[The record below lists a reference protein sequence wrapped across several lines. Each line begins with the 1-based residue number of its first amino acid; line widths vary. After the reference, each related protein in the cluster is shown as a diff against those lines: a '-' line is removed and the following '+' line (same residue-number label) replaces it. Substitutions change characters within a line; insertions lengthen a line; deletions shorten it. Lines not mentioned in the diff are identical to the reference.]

1 MCAYC
6 QTNTSSNLASIL
18 ARAVHDI
25 RSPIGCLLMLTQDVD
40 LKEEHQKIVKIATSR
55 MQAIINQVDSVVC
68 TRTTLVNNES
78 KKTFSLSPIIE
89 EILVEKRYK
98 YSSLNALFEYKCD
111 TNIDNYLI
119 EGNANSF
126 QRLLSNLIDNGV
138 DACENNNIIITIKV
152 ILLGNSVKLIISDNG
167 KGMPKSI
174 RDKILKNIPVTYGKS
189 NGHGIGYGQIHET
202 ISLLNGKLSIKSRQG
217 VGTDIILILPIK
229 VMH

>member
-6 QTNTSSNLASIL
+6 QTNTSSNVASIL

-25 RSPIGCLLMLTQDVD
+25 RSPISCLLMMTKDVN
-40 LKEEHQKIVKIATSR
+40 LKEEHQQIVKIATSR
-55 MQAIINQVDSVVC
+55 MQAIINQVDNVIC
-68 TRTTLVNNES
+68 TTSPIITESNEA
-78 KKTFSLSPIIE
+78 FVFSPIIE

-98 YSSLNALFEYKCD
+98 YSNLNALFEYKSD
-111 TNIDNYLI
+111 KNIDNYLI

-138 DACENNNIIITIKV
+138 DACENNIRITIKTIV
-152 ILLGNSVKLIISDNG
+152 SRSSVKLIIRDNG
-167 KGMPKSI
+167 KGMPKNVQ
-174 RDKILKNIPVTYGKS
+174 DKILKNIPVTYGKA

-202 ISLLNGKLSIKSRQG
+202 LTLLKGKLSIKSKEG
-217 VGTDIILILPIK
+217 VGTDVILIFPIK